1 MARLG
6 NPVSQCMGAR
16 RRRINKELVGGAPTA
31 PADEESG
38 PSKYARRTRAADRSK
53 SDAPPFIV
61 TLAWTLVVAVVV
73 FALGRLAFA

>member
-1 MARLG
+1 
-6 NPVSQCMGAR
+6 MGAR
-16 RRRINKELVGGAPTA
+16 RRRINKELVGGAPPA

-53 SDAPPFIV
+53 TEAPPFFV
-61 TLAWTLVVAVVV
+61 TLAWTLVAAVAV

>member
-1 MARLG
+1 
-6 NPVSQCMGAR
+6 MGAR

-53 SDAPPFIV
+53 TDAPPFFV
-61 TLAWTLVVAVVV
+61 TLAWTLVAAVTSVALVSWCRCHHGSVK
-73 FALGRLAFA
+73 

>member
-1 MARLG
+1 MASLG
-6 NPVSQCMGAR
+6 TPVSRCMGAR
-16 RRRINKELVGGAPTA
+16 RRRINKELVGGAPPA

-53 SDAPPFIV
+53 TDAPPFFV
-61 TLAWTLVVAVVV
+61 TLAWTLVAAVAV